1 MDNKKLNEIKERAK
15 KILGNINIETS
26 VEDIEIIKELDRIA
40 NLEKMEIE
48 REEKVVNQIEVYF
61 LVKEKMKKVE
71 ENYNYLSS
79 ISKEL
84 KKQRVRKDD
93 KIKGFPIFKI
103 IDGERKYYFLTREKA
118 QEFIK
123 LNRKENTEIL
133 QIEENEN
140 EKLENLIKA
149 IKEDF

>member
-123 LNRKENTEIL
+123 LNKKENTEIL